1 MVSWTGFENIV
12 RQGEPLAMHT
22 WFQLGGPAEYFAEPE
37 NPDQL
42 IALLRR
48 SHEEGVEARVLGQGS
63 NVLIRDEGVPGW
75 SCGSRRWS
83 SAASRSTASG

>member
-42 IALLRR
+42 IALLQRSQERR
-48 SHEEGVEARVLGQGS
+48 
-63 NVLIRDEGVPGW
+63 
-75 SCGSRRWS
+75 RRGPR
-83 SAASRSTASG
+83 AGAGLECPDPR

>member
-37 NPDQL
+37 NSEQL
-42 IALLRR
+42 IALLKR
-48 SHEEGVEARVLGQGS
+48 SHEEGCRGPRVG
-63 NVLIRDEGVPGW
+63 PGLERPD
-75 SCGSRRWS
+75 SR
-83 SAASRSTASG
+83 

>member
-1 MVSWTGFENIV
+1 MVSWTGFEKIV

-42 IALLRR
+42 IGLLTRC
-48 SHEEGVEARVLGQGS
+48 HQEGVEARVLGQGS
-63 NVLIRDEGVPGW
+63 NILVRDEGGRAL
-75 SCGSRRWS
+75 SF
-83 SAASRSTASG
+83 A